1 MHVRFRRFSF
11 FSLPGATVLFFL
23 FIEKEKNGGAN
34 QADSTRKG
42 HAASVTLLRREQ
54 LHKVVRPYIPK
65 YRRGAKS
72 QKRADE
78 GIGPYNRCGRDGR
91 TESSAPT
98 SVREHFEKTL
108 KIKEKPA
115 I

>member
-1 MHVRFRRFSF
+1 MRASAPTRCGRKSQKR
-11 FSLPGATVLFFL
+11 T
-23 FIEKEKNGGAN
+23 
-34 QADSTRKG
+34 DSTRKG

-78 GIGPYNRCGRDGR
+78 GIGPYKARRKIVETGGRPYKVHCVEAGNVPLLAEGD
-91 TESSAPT
+91 
-98 SVREHFEKTL
+98 VWHILF
-108 KIKEKPA
+108 
-115 I
+115 